1 MKHARWV
8 AVLMV
13 LAAPAGVAT
22 AQEQRALTGGAG
34 YGGPLGA
41 AVMGELIYGLK
52 VNVHED
58 DEQVK
63 ARAGLLLQLH
73 AGTGGGKV
81 SLGVGAR
88 AGVHSDDFKGSVAA
102 GLKLSLARTFGP
114 SAGTT
119 DRATYLGPEIDF
131 SAMHVGLSLGPLFRV
146 GGPGGSAVL
155 FSWGLGV
162 RF

>member
-1 MKHARWV
+1 MKDARWV

-88 AGVHSDDFKGSVAA
+88 AGVRSDDFKGSVAA
-102 GLKLSLARTFGP
+102 GLKLSLARTWGP
-114 SAGTT
+114 SAGPT
-119 DRATYLGPEIDF
+119 DRATYLGPEIDL

-146 GGPGGSAVL
+146 SGPGGSAVL